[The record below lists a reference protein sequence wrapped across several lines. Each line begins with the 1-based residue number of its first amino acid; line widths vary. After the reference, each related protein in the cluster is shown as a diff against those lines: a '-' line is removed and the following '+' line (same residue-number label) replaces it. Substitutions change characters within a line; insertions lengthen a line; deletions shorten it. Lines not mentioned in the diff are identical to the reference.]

1 MMKRLSIFYFA
12 VITLFLCNNCVGL
25 YAQNALKTVTLEDV
39 WKNNTFRTRGVQQF
53 TPLKSGEHYC
63 LLEKDGIVEY
73 EYKTGNKTK
82 IILSF
87 ESIEKLDASV
97 KDLDD
102 FSFNTD
108 ETKILFST
116 NSEPLYRRSAISD
129 YFVYNTT
136 DNKLHKISDK
146 GKVRL
151 ASISPDGNSVAFVR
165 DNNLFVKNLINNT
178 ETEIT
183 NDGKWN
189 HIINGATD
197 WVYEEEFEF
206 SQAFF
211 WSPDGS
217 KVAYYKFDESKVKEF
232 QMAMYGTL
240 YPEQYS
246 YKYPKAGEDN
256 SIVSIYVYDVKANKS
271 VKVDIGTETNIYI
284 PRIKW
289 TRNSNLLAVY
299 CLNRLQ
305 NNLEILAADATT
317 GKTSILYKE
326 ENKYYVEINDEIFFL
341 ENGKQFIITNS
352 KNKFNHIYMYDMTGK
367 EIAQLTDGKYDVL
380 SIIAVNEKDKTIY
393 YSSSEDSPTCKMIY
407 SVDFTGKKKT
417 KITPRLGTNNIVF
430 SGNFKY
436 YVLSFSDANTPSII
450 TLNTTSNHKVIR
462 ELENNSKLV
471 EKMKEYKLSKK
482 EFFSFTTEN
491 GISLNAWMIKPY
503 NFDSTKKY
511 PVLMYV
517 YGGPGSQTVNNAWE
531 RAGDYFWYQMLAE
544 KGYMIVSVDGRGT
557 GARGEEFKKCTYM
570 QLGNLETI
578 DQIASAKY
586 LGTLKY
592 VDAKRI
598 GIFGWS
604 YGGYMSTLCM
614 TKGAEYFKAGIAVA
628 PVSNWRYYDNI
639 YTERYMRTP
648 QENGKSYDENSP
660 INHVDKLV
668 GKYILIHG
676 TADDNVHL
684 QNAVELSDALIKA
697 NKPFEMMYYPNKNH
711 GIYGG
716 NTRLHLYSKMTEFL
730 LNNL

>member
-1 MMKRLSIFYFA
+1 
-12 VITLFLCNNCVGL
+12 
-25 YAQNALKTVTLEDV
+25 
-39 WKNNTFRTRGVQQF
+39 
-53 TPLKSGEHYC
+53 
-63 LLEKDGIVEY
+63 
-73 EYKTGNKTK
+73 
-82 IILSF
+82 
-87 ESIEKLDASV
+87 
-97 KDLDD
+97 
-102 FSFNTD
+102 
-108 ETKILFST
+108 
-116 NSEPLYRRSAISD
+116 
-129 YFVYNTT
+129 
-136 DNKLHKISDK
+136 
-146 GKVRL
+146 
-151 ASISPDGNSVAFVR
+151 
-165 DNNLFVKNLINNT
+165 
-178 ETEIT
+178 
-183 NDGKWN
+183 
-189 HIINGATD
+189 
-197 WVYEEEFEF
+197 
-206 SQAFF
+206 
-211 WSPDGS
+211 
-217 KVAYYKFDESKVKEF
+217 
-232 QMAMYGTL
+232 MAMYGTL